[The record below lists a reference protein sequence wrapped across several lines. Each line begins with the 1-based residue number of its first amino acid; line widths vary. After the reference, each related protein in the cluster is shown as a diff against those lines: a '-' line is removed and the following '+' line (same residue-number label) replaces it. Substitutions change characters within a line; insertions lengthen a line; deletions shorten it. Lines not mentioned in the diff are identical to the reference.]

1 MQSLSAQLRAISPRT
16 LALFLVLA
24 AACLPSLS
32 RAQSSRDPTCTS
44 AGICSQGEAY
54 QACMAFEANAVA
66 ELNRN
71 FDRTDASASG
81 CSVWSSTSYR
91 AYAVI
96 RGKSDRTSYMHWALN
111 KTCAAT
117 PSKTTR
123 FLPVTGSTGCNL
135 GCTVTYAQNIDETSV
150 VTPTGGV
157 CTNDQ
162 LKKNCPSGSYWNGYM
177 GVCEPVQKSCPD
189 NQELKDGVCH
199 PKNQCPDG
207 MVSVQGSTPGAVQE
221 GSLYCKP
228 AETECPAGNVKS
240 PSGKCLPG
248 DGQCAAGEANRENGT
263 CGKDKDG
270 DGKADEDDDDPDNDP
285 KKDSASG
292 GDECDAP
299 PSCSGNAIQCIQV
312 KIQWRIDCN
321 TRRQVNINGGT
332 CEAVPICTG
341 KACNAMEYAQLM
353 QQWRATCALEK
364 LAKKDGD
371 DKADGSDAN
380 GNGVPD
386 ALEGTGDV
394 ADAGDGTADVQ
405 GTKKFGIGVSTSL
418 LSQENIF
425 GGGSCPQPPTFKL
438 MGQTI
443 SGSDFPYWCQ
453 AMAILRSL
461 ILMWGAYIALKILM
475 GWGF

>member
-1 MQSLSAQLRAISPRT
+1 
-16 LALFLVLA
+16 
-24 AACLPSLS
+24 
-32 RAQSSRDPTCTS
+32 
-44 AGICSQGEAY
+44 
-54 QACMAFEANAVA
+54 
-66 ELNRN
+66 
-71 FDRTDASASG
+71 
-81 CSVWSSTSYR
+81 
-91 AYAVI
+91 
-96 RGKSDRTSYMHWALN
+96 
-111 KTCAAT
+111 
-117 PSKTTR
+117 
-123 FLPVTGSTGCNL
+123 
-135 GCTVTYAQNIDETSV
+135 
-150 VTPTGGV
+150 
-157 CTNDQ
+157 
-162 LKKNCPSGSYWNGYM
+162 
-177 GVCEPVQKSCPD
+177 
-189 NQELKDGVCH
+189 
-199 PKNQCPDG
+199 

-248 DGQCAAGEANRENGT
+248 DGQCAAGEAKRENGT

-341 KACNAMEYAQLM
+341 KGCNAMEYAQLM

-371 DKADGSDAN
+371 DKADGADAN

-394 ADAGDGTADVQ
+394 ADAGDGTADVE
-405 GTKKFGIGVSTSL
+405 GTKKFGIGVSTNL
-418 LSQENIF
+418 LNQENIF

-453 AMAILRSL
+453 AMAILRAL
-461 ILMWGAYIALKILM
+461 ILLWGAYTALKILM

>member
-1 MQSLSAQLRAISPRT
+1 MRWIARVFVSPIVRSVSAFP
-16 LALFLVLA
+16 LA
-24 AACLPSLS
+24 AALCLLGVGPAHAATYEDQGSAYSACKASNESQL
-32 RAQSSRDPTCTS
+32 AQIKAGTDPVS
-44 AGICSQGEAY
+44 AQKFTGQCIVGTGQAQQYGRYRSQVLFNGGHYAMY
-54 QACMAFEANAVA
+54 GD
-66 ELNRN
+66 
-71 FDRTDASASG
+71 FD
-81 CSVWSSTSYR
+81 YP
-91 AYAVI
+91 
-96 RGKSDRTSYMHWALN
+96 KE
-111 KTCAAT
+111 KTCDAR
-117 PSKTTR
+117 PSQTTR
-123 FLPVTGSTGCNL
+123 FLPVTGSTGCNR
-135 GCTVTYAQNIDETSV
+135 GCVVKYAQNADETSRV
-150 VTPTGGV
+150 SSTGGV
-157 CTNDQ
+157 CTDAD
-162 LKKNCPSGSYWNGYM
+162 LKKDCPSGSYWNGYM
-177 GVCEPVQKSCPD
+177 GVCEPVDKPCPEGQKKEGGQCVPD
-189 NQELKDGVCH
+189 GK
-199 PKNQCPDG
+199 CPDG
-207 MVSVQGSTPGAVQE
+207 MVGVQGSTPGAVQQ

-228 AETECPAGNVKS
+228 SENECPAGNVKS

-248 DGQCAAGEANRENGT
+248 DGQCAAGEAKRENGT

-341 KACNAMEYAQLM
+341 KGCNAMEYAQLM

-364 LAKKDGD
+364 LAKKEGD
-371 DKADGSDAN
+371 DQGDGPDAN

-394 ADAGDGTADVQ
+394 ADAGDGAADVA

-418 LSQENIF
+418 LNQENIF

-453 AMAILRSL
+453 AMAILRAL
-461 ILMWGAYIALKILM
+461 ILLWGAYTALKILM

>member
-1 MQSLSAQLRAISPRT
+1 MRHYAFYILGAFFCYFGVVGVASACTPNGEGSWSNCVDAG
-16 LALFLVLA
+16 A
-24 AACLPSLS
+24 AA
-32 RAQSSRDPTCTS
+32 T
-44 AGICSQGEAY
+44 
-54 QACMAFEANAVA
+54 VV
-66 ELNRN
+66 
-71 FDRTDASASG
+71 ASASWAAIANCNVRNERLVDNPVARTVTKFVQYG
-81 CSVWSSTSYR
+81 GDGKVAVCGYMYPLETGVGVAGYLAKCNSRPSSTT
-91 AYAVI
+91 
-96 RGKSDRTSYMHWALN
+96 K
-111 KTCAAT
+111 
-117 PSKTTR
+117 
-123 FLPVTGSTGCNL
+123 FLPVTGSTQCWNGC
-135 GCTVTYAQNIDETSV
+135 VATYAQNVDETSV
-150 VTPTGGV
+150 RSVTGGV
-157 CTNDQ
+157 CMDSEF
-162 LKKNCPSGSYWNGYM
+162 KKNCPAGSYWNGYM

-228 AETECPAGNVKS
+228 AENECPAGNVKS

-248 DGQCAAGEANRENGT
+248 DGQCAAGEAKRENGT

-341 KACNAMEYAQLM
+341 KGCNAMEYAQLM

-394 ADAGDGTADVQ
+394 ADAGDGTADVE

-453 AMAILRSL
+453 AMAILRAL
-461 ILMWGAYIALKILM
+461 ILLWGAYTALKILM